1 MWKDF
6 MHIFVLSCKQATFLI
21 EKRLHVPLS
30 RREKLQLR
38 IHLSICRFCREYDKK
53 AIFLDGIMKKSISK
67 EESRSKFHPD
77 ELREFKD
84 KLKGRMDENRGKP
97 AGV

>member
-6 MHIFVLSCKQATFLI
+6 IHIFVLSCKQATFLI

-30 RREKLQLR
+30 RREKLQLG
-38 IHLSICRFCREYDKK
+38 IHLSICRLCREYDKK
-53 AIFLDGIMKKSISK
+53 AAFLNGIMKKILSRK
-67 EESRSKFHPD
+67 ESRSQFHPD

-84 KLKGRMDENRGKP
+84 KLKNKINKK
-97 AGV
+97 